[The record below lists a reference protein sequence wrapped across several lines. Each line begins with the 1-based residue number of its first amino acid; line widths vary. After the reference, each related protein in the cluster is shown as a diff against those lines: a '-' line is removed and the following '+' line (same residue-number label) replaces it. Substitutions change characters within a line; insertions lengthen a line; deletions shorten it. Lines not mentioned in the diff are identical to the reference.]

1 MMINDKGILI
11 AGAAVAVLLDVILSP
26 NLPFFSNTP
35 NFMIAYSVSAGL
47 LSRDNCVY
55 GIAFVLGMI
64 SDLLGYGPV
73 GLLSILLIAAV
84 AVERNYLSG
93 LFRARSFSEIA
104 SFLCVI
110 LGIELLHAFGTV
122 LLMDGIDPID
132 AVVYIALPCSVLD
145 CVLGVLIYL
154 AVGKI
159 LVNRPLQPERR
170 PFKPRKL

>member
-1 MMINDKGILI
+1 MINLEP
-11 AGAAVAVLLDVILSP
+11 VAEV
-26 NLPFFSNTP
+26 
-35 NFMIAYSVSAGL
+35 
-47 LSRDNCVY
+47 
-55 GIAFVLGMI
+55 
-64 SDLLGYGPV
+64 
-73 GLLSILLIAAV
+73 
-84 AVERNYLSG
+84 
-93 LFRARSFSEIA
+93 
-104 SFLCVI
+104 
-110 LGIELLHAFGTV
+110 GTV

>member
-1 MMINDKGILI
+1 MMVNEKAILI
-11 AGAAVAVLLDVILSP
+11 AGAAVAVLLDVVLFP

-35 NFMIAYSVSAGL
+35 NFMIAYTASVGL
-47 LSRDNCVY
+47 LSRDSCTF
-55 GIAFVLGMI
+55 GIAFVLGML

-84 AVERNYLSG
+84 AVERNYLTG
-93 LFRARSFSEIA
+93 LFRVRSFSEIA

-110 LGIELLHAFGTV
+110 LGIEVLHAFGTV
-122 LLMDGIDPID
+122 LLMEGIDPID

-154 AVGKI
+154 GMGRI
-159 LVNRPLQPERR
+159 LLNRPLQPERR
-170 PFKPRKL
+170 ASKPRRL

>member
-1 MMINDKGILI
+1 MSVLKNPYRGVRGLRYSFMEQNAPEDLARMEA
-11 AGAAVAVLLDVILSP
+11 AGETEEYLK
-26 NLPFFSNTP
+26 
-35 NFMIAYSVSAGL
+35 
-47 LSRDNCVY
+47 
-55 GIAFVLGMI
+55 
-64 SDLLGYGPV
+64 
-73 GLLSILLIAAV
+73 

-122 LLMDGIDPID
+122 LLFDGIDPID

-159 LVNRPLQPERR
+159 LLNRPLQPERR